1 MNYAPFVWSTA
12 IIFITTPTD
21 NKVPRVAVCHLA
33 GILWQMT
40 SCLVYSQLSALVSC
54 PQRITAAPRKST
66 NMLDVKLSFFFFF
79 LPVLSDNAARMTVT
93 CFTTSFLV
101 FKPASSLGIFLPSFV
116 TLPMRKDRVGCSEHR
131 QMGSHFCVYSYQ
143 RVTKMTNEKE
153 GNRSNEIF
161 NLSTK
166 GFNLN

>member
-1 MNYAPFVWSTA
+1 MTDDILLGLFPALCSRLMPSANHSSAPQKHKHA
-12 IIFITTPTD
+12 RREI
-21 NKVPRVAVCHLA
+21 
-33 GILWQMT
+33 
-40 SCLVYSQLSALVSC
+40 
-54 PQRITAAPRKST
+54 
-66 NMLDVKLSFFFFF
+66 KLFFF

-116 TLPMRKDRVGCSEHR
+116 TSPMRKDRVGCSEHR
-131 QMGSHFCVYSYQ
+131 QMGSHFRVYSYQ

-153 GNRSNEIF
+153 GTRSNEIF

>member
-40 SCLVYSQLSALVSC
+40 PCLVYSQLSALVSC
-54 PQRITAAPRKST
+54 PQRITAVPRKST
-66 NMLDVKLSFFFFF
+66 NMLDVKLSFF
-79 LPVLSDNAARMTVT
+79 LPALSDNAARMTVT

-101 FKPASSLGIFLPSFV
+101 FKPAASLGIFLPSFV
-116 TLPMRKDRVGCSEHR
+116 TSPMRTDRAGWAERRH
-131 QMGSHFCVYSYQ
+131 MASYF
-143 RVTKMTNEKE
+143 RVLLAERNKNDQWERGE
-153 GNRSNEIF
+153 
-161 NLSTK
+161 
-166 GFNLN
+166 

>member
-40 SCLVYSQLSALVSC
+40 SCLVYSQLSALFSC

-66 NMLDVKLSFFFFF
+66 NTLDVKLSFF

-101 FKPASSLGIFLPSFV
+101 FKPAASLCIFLPSWLLLWEQTGQGAQNVVDKWPPASVFIAGGEKQRW
-116 TLPMRKDRVGCSEHR
+116 PMRKRGIG
-131 QMGSHFCVYSYQ
+131 Q
-143 RVTKMTNEKE
+143 TKSLIWEAE
-153 GNRSNEIF
+153 VFI
-161 NLSTK
+161 
-166 GFNLN
+166 

>member
-40 SCLVYSQLSALVSC
+40 SCLVYSQFSALVSC

-66 NMLDVKLSFFFFF
+66 NMLNVKLSFFFPHRRCQIMRQGWRW
-79 LPVLSDNAARMTVT
+79 LVLRPHFWYSNLQLR
-93 CFTTSFLV
+93 LV
-101 FKPASSLGIFLPSFV
+101 FSCLPLWLRLWEQTGQGVQNIDKWALAFV
-116 TLPMRKDRVGCSEHR
+116 FIAAEERNQDD
-131 QMGSHFCVYSYQ
+131 Q
-143 RVTKMTNEKE
+143 
-153 GNRSNEIF
+153 
-161 NLSTK
+161 
-166 GFNLN
+166 